1 MPSWALSFLTHGKPV
16 AVARNDVPSS
26 GYGIMRSR
34 TRTKTVSSATSS
46 TSGGLAQS
54 TDVAHSS
61 VDRGKLRD
69 LPHPRPRS
77 RLARLACAEASS
89 AEGPIPWPL
98 PKSHIEHHVDQQT
111 HPSRV
116 TLLSLWVVKPAQ
128 THSPRSSTR
137 TSRTGFFETV
147 STGLVVVVGWALGR
161 YESEISVVN
170 NEQRR
175 GVPEAERQS
184 VLTEVRQPF
193 GGTGSSR

>member
-26 GYGIMRSR
+26 GYGIMRPR
-34 TRTKTVSSATSS
+34 TRTSSPRLPAARVV
-46 TSGGLAQS
+46 GFAQS

-128 THSPRSSTR
+128 ASFP
-137 TSRTGFFETV
+137 
-147 STGLVVVVGWALGR
+147 
-161 YESEISVVN
+161 SELDKDVENWVLRDSVD
-170 NEQRR
+170 
-175 GVPEAERQS
+175 
-184 VLTEVRQPF
+184 
-193 GGTGSSR
+193 GGSWLR